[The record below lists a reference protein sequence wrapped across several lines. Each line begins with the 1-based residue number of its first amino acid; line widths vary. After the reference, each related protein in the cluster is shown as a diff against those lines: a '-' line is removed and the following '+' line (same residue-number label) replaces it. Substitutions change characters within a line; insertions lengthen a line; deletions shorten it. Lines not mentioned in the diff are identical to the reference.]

1 MNKKILSLNSEIE
14 TIRIK
19 EILERNEIPHIIRSY
34 HDTAYDGLYQ
44 SQYGW
49 GELEADEKDE
59 EKILA
64 LLKDFLPDEK

>member
-14 TIRIK
+14 SIRIK
-19 EILERNEIPHIIRSY
+19 EILDSNEIPHIIRSY

-64 LLKDFLPDEK
+64 LVKDLLHDEK